1 MSMLSNALKGIF
13 GGGKNPADAAQ
24 PYLNQ
29 IPGVGHQYYDPYVS
43 AGRDASST
51 TKSQYENLIND
62 PQGFLDKIM
71 QGYNPSSGFQFK
83 KDQLQKALGGSA
95 AAGGYAGTTGDQY
108 MQGEGVDNL
117 LSEDMQQYLQNVL
130 GLYNTGLSGEEGI
143 AGRGYNASSSLADL
157 LGGGLNQQANL
168 AFQGQQ
174 QQNTNKNALM
184 NSLMKLAG
192 IAFL

>member
-1 MSMLSNALKGIF
+1 
-13 GGGKNPADAAQ
+13 
-24 PYLNQ
+24 
-29 IPGVGHQYYDPYVS
+29 
-43 AGRDASST
+43 
-51 TKSQYENLIND
+51 
-62 PQGFLDKIM
+62 
-71 QGYNPSSGFQFK
+71 
-83 KDQLQKALGGSA
+83 
-95 AAGGYAGTTGDQY
+95 
-108 MQGEGVDNL
+108 
-117 LSEDMQQYLQNVL
+117 MQQYLQNVL